1 MLRAGLLLLFLA
13 LAPVAAQA
21 FPTPWGT
28 IYGLARDERNVLD
41 IATDKAA
48 ATEIKAK
55 IMDRDR
61 MLGLAVKVYCFV
73 GRVTLLGQVDD
84 ESFRE
89 FAVAT
94 AKNAQGVKSVAT
106 YWEPE
111 TEESTLAGDL
121 EVAARLR
128 AALVADEGLS
138 STQIEVEVFAG
149 KVYLLGMVR
158 TQHDADRAVTQA
170 SVVPGVLNVISLLVP
185 SKPD

>member
-1 MLRAGLLLLFLA
+1 MSKAGALLLFLVF
-13 LAPVAAQA
+13 APVAAQA
-21 FPTPWGT
+21 FPTPWGA
-28 IYGLARDERNVLD
+28 IYGLARDERSVID

-48 ATEIKAK
+48 TTEIKAK

-73 GRVTLLGQVDD
+73 GQVTLLGQVDD
-84 ESFRE
+84 ESFRD

-94 AKNAQGVKSVAT
+94 ARNGQGVKSVET
-106 YWEPE
+106 HWEPE
-111 TEESTLAGDL
+111 TDENTLAGDL
-121 EVAARLR
+121 EIAARLR

-158 TQHDADRAVTQA
+158 SQEDADRAVTQA
-170 SVVPGVLNVISLLVP
+170 SVVPGVLNVTSLLVP
-185 SKPD
+185 HKK

>member
-1 MLRAGLLLLFLA
+1 MFRAGVLLLLV

-28 IYGLARDERNVLD
+28 IYGVARDERSVID
-41 IATDKAA
+41 ITTDKAA

-55 IMDRDR
+55 LMDKDR

-73 GRVTLLGQVDD
+73 GRVTLLGQVND
-84 ESFRE
+84 EAFRE

-94 AKNAQGVKSVAT
+94 AKSAQGVKSVET
-106 YWEPE
+106 HWEPE
-111 TEESTLAGDL
+111 TDESTLTGDL
-121 EVAARLR
+121 EIAARLR
-128 AALVADEGLS
+128 TALVADKGLS

-158 TQHDADRAVTQA
+158 TQQDADRAVTQA
-170 SVVPGVLNVISLLVP
+170 AVVPGVLNVTSLLVP
-185 SKPD
+185 TRRD

>member
-1 MLRAGLLLLFLA
+1 MFRAGMLLLFLV

-28 IYGLARDERNVLD
+28 VYGLARDERSIID
-41 IATDKAA
+41 ITTDKAA
-48 ATEIKAK
+48 TTEIKAK
-55 IMDRDR
+55 LMDKDR

-73 GRVTLLGQVDD
+73 GRVTLLGQVGD

-89 FAVAT
+89 FAEAT
-94 AKNAQGVKSVAT
+94 ARSAQGVKSVET

-111 TEESTLAGDL
+111 TDESTLAGDL

-138 STQIEVEVFAG
+138 STQIEIEVFAG

-158 TQHDADRAVTQA
+158 SQRDADRTVTQA
-170 SVVPGVLNVISLLVP
+170 TVVPGVLSVTSLLVP
-185 SKPD
+185 SRK